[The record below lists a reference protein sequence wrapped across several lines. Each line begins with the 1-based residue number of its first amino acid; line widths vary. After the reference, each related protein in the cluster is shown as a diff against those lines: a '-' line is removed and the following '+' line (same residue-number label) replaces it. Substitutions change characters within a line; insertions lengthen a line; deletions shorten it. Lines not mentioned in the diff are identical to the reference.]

1 MTNTTNQ
8 NKSVT
13 IADKFLEHIKS
24 SLSVEIDGSFVR
36 CFEEEVH
43 STSGDPDENVLEFYL
58 ENYGDVFVT
67 NTELSLISFDDG
79 EQAFNVGGYTFKFF
93 ELKNVGM

>member
-1 MTNTTNQ
+1 MTDTTNQ

-13 IADKFLEHIKS
+13 IADKFLEHIES

-36 CFEEEVH
+36 FFQEEING
-43 STSGDPDENVLEFYL
+43 TSGEPDENVLEFYL
-58 ENYGDVFVT
+58 EGLGEVIVT

-93 ELKNVGM
+93 ELKSVGM